1 MKNFIIMKQPGI
13 LIIDPKR
20 FDSAVWKYE
29 TGFIQKNYNTWLKS
43 ASRTL
48 QDIYDA
54 IDGSDDVSQEQL
66 YLLGDVI
73 NMLNA
78 IEIKKKSI

>member
-1 MKNFIIMKQPGI
+1 MKQPGI

-20 FDSAVWKYE
+20 FDSEVWQSE
-29 TGFIQKNYNTWLKS
+29 TEFTQKNYNTWLKG

-48 QDIYDA
+48 QDIYDVL
-54 IDGSDDVSQEQL
+54 DESDDVSPDQL
-66 YLLGDVI
+66 YILGDVI

-78 IEIKKKSI
+78 IEIKKQNV

>member
-1 MKNFIIMKQPGI
+1 MGKAGI

-20 FDSAVWKYE
+20 FDSEVWQSE
-29 TGFIQKNYNTWLKS
+29 TEFTQKNYNTWLKD

-48 QDIYDA
+48 QDIYDVL
-54 IDGSDDVSQEQL
+54 DESDDVSPDQL
-66 YLLGDVI
+66 YILGDVI

-78 IEIKKKSI
+78 IEIKKQHV

>member
-1 MKNFIIMKQPGI
+1 MEKAGI

-20 FDSAVWKYE
+20 FDSEVWQSETEFTQKKY
-29 TGFIQKNYNTWLKS
+29 TSWLKG

-48 QDIYDA
+48 QDIYDVL
-54 IDGSDDVSQEQL
+54 DESDDVSPDQL
-66 YLLGDVI
+66 YILGDVI

-78 IEIKKKSI
+78 IEIKKQNV

>member
-1 MKNFIIMKQPGI
+1 MEKAGI

-20 FDSAVWKYE
+20 FDSEVWQSE
-29 TGFIQKNYNTWLKS
+29 TEFTQKNYNTWLKG

-48 QDIYDA
+48 QDIYDVL
-54 IDGSDDVSQEQL
+54 DESDDVNPDQL
-66 YLLGDVI
+66 YILGDVI

-78 IEIKKKSI
+78 IEIKKQNV

>member
-1 MKNFIIMKQPGI
+1 MEQPGI

-20 FDSAVWKYE
+20 FDSAVLQNE
-29 TGFIQKNYNTWLKS
+29 TGFTKKNYNAWLKD

-54 IDGSDDVSQEQL
+54 IDGSDEVSPDQL
-66 YLLGDVI
+66 YILGDVI
-73 NMLNA
+73 NMLNN
-78 IEIKKKSI
+78 IQIKIQQV

>member
-1 MKNFIIMKQPGI
+1 MGKAGI

-20 FDSAVWKYE
+20 FDSEVWQSE
-29 TGFIQKNYNTWLKS
+29 TEFTQKNYNTWLKD

-48 QDIYDA
+48 QDIYDVL
-54 IDGSDDVSQEQL
+54 DESDDVSPDQL
-66 YLLGDVI
+66 YILGDVI

-78 IEIKKKSI
+78 IKIKKQNV

>member
-1 MKNFIIMKQPGI
+1 MEKAGI

-20 FDSAVWKYE
+20 FDSEVWQNE
-29 TGFIQKNYNTWLKS
+29 TEFTQKNYNTWLKG

-48 QDIYDA
+48 QDIYDVL
-54 IDGSDDVSQEQL
+54 DESDDVSPDQL
-66 YLLGDVI
+66 YILGDVI

-78 IEIKKKSI
+78 IEIKKQNV

>member
-1 MKNFIIMKQPGI
+1 MEKAGI

-20 FDSAVWKYE
+20 FDSEVWQSE
-29 TGFIQKNYNTWLKS
+29 TEFTQKNYNTWLKD

-48 QDIYDA
+48 QDIYDVL
-54 IDGSDDVSQEQL
+54 DESDDVSPDQL
-66 YLLGDVI
+66 YILGDVI

-78 IEIKKKSI
+78 IEIKKQNV

>member
-1 MKNFIIMKQPGI
+1 MEQSRI

-20 FDSAVWKYE
+20 FDSAVWQDE
-29 TGFIQKNYNTWLKS
+29 TRFTQKNYNAWIKG

-54 IDGSDDVSQEQL
+54 IDGSDEVSPDQL
-66 YLLGDVI
+66 YILGDVI
-73 NMLNA
+73 NMLNN
-78 IEIKKKSI
+78 IQIKIQQV

>member
-1 MKNFIIMKQPGI
+1 MGKAGI

-20 FDSAVWKYE
+20 FDSEVWQSE
-29 TGFIQKNYNTWLKS
+29 TEFTQKNYNTWLKG

-48 QDIYDA
+48 QDIYDVL
-54 IDGSDDVSQEQL
+54 DESDNVSPDQL
-66 YLLGDVI
+66 YILGDVI

-78 IEIKKKSI
+78 IEIKKQNV

>member
-1 MKNFIIMKQPGI
+1 MGKAGI

-20 FDSAVWKYE
+20 FDSEVWQSE
-29 TGFIQKNYNTWLKS
+29 TEFTQKNYNTWLKD

-48 QDIYDA
+48 QDIYDVL
-54 IDGSDDVSQEQL
+54 DESDDVSPDQL
-66 YLLGDVI
+66 YILGDVI

-78 IEIKKKSI
+78 IEIKKQNV

>member
-1 MKNFIIMKQPGI
+1 MKKAGT

-20 FDSAVWKYE
+20 FDSEVWQSE
-29 TGFIQKNYNTWLKS
+29 TEFTQKNYNTWLKG

-48 QDIYDA
+48 QDIYDVL
-54 IDGSDDVSQEQL
+54 DESDNVSPDQL
-66 YLLGDVI
+66 YILGDVI

-78 IEIKKKSI
+78 IEIKKQNV

>member
-1 MKNFIIMKQPGI
+1 MEKAGI

-20 FDSAVWKYE
+20 FDSEVWQSE
-29 TGFIQKNYNTWLKS
+29 TGFSQKNYNTWLEN

-48 QDIYDA
+48 QGIYDVL
-54 IDGSDDVSQEQL
+54 DGSGGVSPDQL
-66 YLLGDVI
+66 YILGDII

-78 IEIKKKSI
+78 IEIKKQTI

>member
-1 MKNFIIMKQPGI
+1 MEKAGT

-20 FDSAVWKYE
+20 FDSEVWQSE
-29 TGFIQKNYNTWLKS
+29 TEFTQKNYNTWLKD

-48 QDIYDA
+48 QDIYDVL
-54 IDGSDDVSQEQL
+54 DESDDVSPDQL
-66 YLLGDVI
+66 YILGDVI

-78 IEIKKKSI
+78 IEIKKQNV

>member
-1 MKNFIIMKQPGI
+1 MEQPGT

-20 FDSAVWKYE
+20 FDSAVWQNE
-29 TGFIQKNYNTWLKS
+29 TGFTQKNYNAWLKG

-54 IDGSDDVSQEQL
+54 IDGSDEVSPDQL
-66 YLLGDVI
+66 YILGDVI
-73 NMLNA
+73 NMLNN
-78 IEIKKKSI
+78 IQIKIQQV

>member
-1 MKNFIIMKQPGI
+1 MGKAGI

-20 FDSAVWKYE
+20 FDSEVWQSE
-29 TGFIQKNYNTWLKS
+29 TEFTQKNYNTWLKD

-48 QDIYDA
+48 QDIYDVL
-54 IDGSDDVSQEQL
+54 DESDDVSPDQL
-66 YLLGDVI
+66 YILGDVI

-78 IEIKKKSI
+78 IEIKKQTI

>member
-1 MKNFIIMKQPGI
+1 MEKAGI

-20 FDSAVWKYE
+20 FDSEVWQSETEFTQKKY
-29 TGFIQKNYNTWLKS
+29 NSWLKG

-48 QDIYDA
+48 QDIYDVL
-54 IDGSDDVSQEQL
+54 DESDDVSLDQL
-66 YLLGDVI
+66 YILGDVI

-78 IEIKKKSI
+78 IEIKKQNV

>member
-1 MKNFIIMKQPGI
+1 MEKAGI

-20 FDSAVWKYE
+20 FDYEVWQSE
-29 TGFIQKNYNTWLKS
+29 TEFAQKNYNTWLKG

-48 QDIYDA
+48 QDIYDVL
-54 IDGSDDVSQEQL
+54 DGSSDVSPDQL
-66 YLLGDVI
+66 YILGDVI

-78 IEIKKKSI
+78 IKIKKHNV

>member
-1 MKNFIIMKQPGI
+1 MEQPGI

-20 FDSAVWKYE
+20 FDSAVWQNE
-29 TGFIQKNYNTWLKS
+29 TGFTQKNYNAWLKG

-54 IDGSDDVSQEQL
+54 IDGSDEVPPDQL
-66 YLLGDVI
+66 YILGDVI
-73 NMLNA
+73 NMLNN
-78 IEIKKKSI
+78 IQIKIQQV

>member
-1 MKNFIIMKQPGI
+1 MEQSGI

-20 FDSAVWKYE
+20 FDFAVWQDK
-29 TGFIQKNYNTWLKS
+29 TGFTQKNYNAWLKG
-43 ASRTL
+43 ASRNL

-54 IDGSDDVSQEQL
+54 IDGSDDVSPEQL

-78 IEIKKKSI
+78 IEIKKKSV

>member
-1 MKNFIIMKQPGI
+1 MEQPGI

-20 FDSAVWKYE
+20 FDSDVWQNE
-29 TGFIQKNYNTWLKS
+29 TGFTQKNYNAWLKG

-54 IDGSDDVSQEQL
+54 IDGSDEVSPDQL
-66 YLLGDVI
+66 YILGDVI
-73 NMLNA
+73 NMLNN
-78 IEIKKKSI
+78 IQIKIQQV

>member
-1 MKNFIIMKQPGI
+1 MEKAGI

-20 FDSAVWKYE
+20 FDSEVWQSETEFTQKKY
-29 TGFIQKNYNTWLKS
+29 NSWLKD

-48 QDIYDA
+48 QDIYDVL
-54 IDGSDDVSQEQL
+54 DESDDVSPDQL
-66 YLLGDVI
+66 YILGDVI

-78 IEIKKKSI
+78 IEIKKQNV